1 MNSIIMRMTHN
12 TECRICNSENLEKF
26 LDLGDVALVS
36 NFIPKEL
43 LHKNEPIPNLSIY
56 VCKNCWLAQVIDV
69 PDPEDLF
76 LNDYPYMTRFISTMV
91 EHFAARAK
99 EIIERFDLK
108 DEDLIMDIGSNDGVY
123 LSGFKKHK
131 PNINV
136 LGVDPAPN
144 IVPFAEERGVRS
156 KNVFFTE
163 ENAKKLVEEE
173 GSAKVILSTNTFA
186 HIDDLDD
193 FMKGLDIML
202 DDEGIFI
209 FENPYAI
216 DTILGNQFDTMYYDH
231 VSYYAIHPCKVL
243 FERFGMEI
251 FDVQQTDVHGG
262 SIMVFVKKKDSDIPV
277 TDKPAE
283 LLSKERELGFNTMKP
298 YLEFA
303 ERVSKFKKDLMKLI
317 IDLKSEGKTIAG
329 YGASARGNVTLSY
342 CGINNNILDYICD
355 KSTFKQGRFTPGTRL
370 EIFPPDKLVKD
381 MPDYTLL
388 VAWNFTDEILK
399 EQEEYRKK
407 GGKFIVPLPELKIV

>member
-1 MNSIIMRMTHN
+1 MEITHN
-12 TECRICNSENLEKF
+12 KHCRICKSENLEKF
-26 LDLGDVALVS
+26 LDLGPVALVS
-36 NFIPKEL
+36 NFIPADKLDIKEQ
-43 LHKNEPIPNLSIY
+43 IPNLDIY
-56 VCKNCWLAQVIDV
+56 VCKDCWLAQVVDV
-69 PDPEDLF
+69 PDPEELF

-91 EHFAARAK
+91 THFEARAK
-99 EIIERFDLK
+99 ESIDRFNLQDDDLV
-108 DEDLIMDIGSNDGVY
+108 MDIGSNDGVY
-123 LSGFKKHK
+123 LGGFKKHK

-156 KNVFFTE
+156 ANIFFTE
-163 ENAKKLVEEE
+163 ENAKKLREKE
-173 GSAKVILSTNTFA
+173 GPAKLILSTNTFA

-193 FMKGLDIML
+193 FVKGLKIML
-202 DDEGIFI
+202 DDDGVFI

-216 DTILGNQFDTMYYDH
+216 DTILGTQFDTMYYDH

-251 FDVQQTDVHGG
+251 FDVKQTDVHGG
-262 SIMVFVKKKDSDIPV
+262 SIMVYVKKKESSIPV
-277 TDKPAE
+277 TSKPAE
-283 LLSKERELGFNTMKP
+283 MLAKEKELGFNTMKP

-303 ERVSKFKKDLMKLI
+303 ERVARFKENLMDI
-317 IDLKSEGKTIAG
+317 ITALKAQGKTIAA

-342 CGINNNILDYICD
+342 CGLNNTILDYICD
-355 KSTFKQGRFTPGTRL
+355 KSDFKQGRHTPGTRL
-370 EIFPPDKLVKD
+370 EIFAPSKLAET
-381 MPDYTLL
+381 MPDYTLM

-407 GGKFIVPLPELKIV
+407 GGRFIVPLPELKIV